1 MTGLRSDQFS
11 PERAEEAFAFLAGLG
26 FRNVERWISGGDSFK
41 DGWRLVYASPS
52 VSVEV
57 RYLDRQFEVLF
68 TRLALTVDYLFIDRE
83 LLGRRSGL
91 HGNMFP
97 AEKLAVVI
105 PQVAEAIRRDFGSV
119 LAGEESEWARIQRLV
134 SAPTTKARLP

>member
-1 MTGLRSDQFS
+1 MTGLHPDQAS
-11 PERAEEAFAFLAGLG
+11 PARAEEAFAFLAGLG
-26 FRNVERWISGGDSFK
+26 FRNVERWVSGGNSSK
-41 DGWRLVYASPS
+41 DGWRLVYATTS

-57 RYLDRQFEVLF
+57 RYLDTQFEVIF
-68 TRLALTVDYLFIDRE
+68 TRLGVTVDYLFLDRE
-83 LLGRRSGL
+83 LLGWRSGL

-97 AEKLAVVI
+97 ADRLAVVI
-105 PQVAEAIRRDFGSV
+105 PQVANAVRQYLGPV

>member
-1 MTGLRSDQFS
+1 MTDLHPDQSS
-11 PERAEEAFAFLAGLG
+11 PARAEAAFAFLAGLG
-26 FRNVERWISGGDSFK
+26 FRNVERLISGGNSFK
-41 DGWRLVYASPS
+41 DGWRLVYATTS

-57 RYLDRQFEVLF
+57 RYFDMQFEVLF
-68 TRLALTVDYLFIDRE
+68 SRLGVTVDYLFIDRE
-83 LLGRRSGL
+83 LLGWRSGL

-97 AEKLAVVI
+97 ADKLAVII
-105 PQVAEAIRRDFGSV
+105 PQVAEDVRQHFGPV